1 MWVVILFLSTP
12 AWLLCFAQ
20 EGMAALPA
28 PTPGPSLG
36 PCCEG
41 DLYWWPLRPAARQAA
56 IHLALNSASLAL
68 WLSTPRAEQPGL
80 WGMSGPPV
88 SQGGGE
94 FGGGVSPGRWPSPPS
109 QNPAHCSSESSHQF
123 RRPLPRGKAPLF
135 FPCPS
140 PRVEMEIGIEVPVCT
155 DRKGCKM
162 ELDFEE
168 CINQSCDM

>member
-1 MWVVILFLSTP
+1 MWVVVLFLSTS

-36 PCCEG
+36 PRCEG
-41 DLYWWPLRPAARQAA
+41 YLHWWPLRPAARQAA
-56 IHLALNSASLAL
+56 MHLALNSASLAL
-68 WLSTPRAEQPGL
+68 WLSIPRAEQPGL

-88 SQGGGE
+88 SLGGGE
-94 FGGGVSPGRWPSPPS
+94 FGGGSVLAGGLPHPARTQPTAPL
-109 QNPAHCSSESSHQF
+109 NPATNSGGP
-123 RRPLPRGKAPLF
+123 PLGKTPLF
-135 FPCPS
+135 FPRPS

-155 DRKGCKM
+155 VRKGCKM